1 MDLNRQAETIMNL
14 MAADYDAGGA
24 VFRNFCVGQDSYL
37 HTAWLWDGILL
48 WANDIHLTRLS
59 YPVTLFDE
67 DAYLLLN
74 ICHSGRCEV
83 ELSPGSFVYMS
94 PGILNVSMNPP
105 KSKYYYPGGI
115 YKGIELCFDLRK
127 MREQMPE
134 ALTSYGFDLSMLE
147 RFAGKGNVLA
157 MMKSESVQEEEK
169 LFDMLCEGKSS
180 IYSIRFAI
188 LSLLHHLVN
197 GGAEEFDS
205 RTLVTKG
212 QRRIVTEA
220 EQMMTENFGKRY
232 TIEEMAARFGISA
245 SALKKYFSAVY
256 GKPVSQYMREK
267 RMERAMELLV
277 NTEKSIGEVALACG
291 YEHQGKFGTAFKEF
305 TGISPLE
312 YRRQNRKSS
321 GYTLMGFDQQVN

>member
-48 WANDIHLTRLS
+48 WTNDIHLTRLE

-67 DAYLLLN
+67 DAYLLVN

-180 IYSIRFAI
+180 IYDIRFAI
-188 LSLLHHLVN
+188 LSLLHNLVN
-197 GGAEEFDS
+197 RAASGPCVSLRIRRAWHIFIRSKAFDES
-205 RTLVTKG
+205 HRRFAIAHELGHFLLAHETETLAPGV
-212 QRRIVTEA
+212 RC
-220 EQMMTENFGKRY
+220 F
-232 TIEEMAARFGISA
+232 AARENIGDVMEDTQELETYTADLFAIRLLA
-245 SALKKYFSAVY
+245 PACH
-256 GKPVSQYMREK
+256 KPPR
-267 RMERAMELLV
+267 
-277 NTEKSIGEVALACG
+277 NTS
-291 YEHQGKFGTAFKEF
+291 
-305 TGISPLE
+305 
-312 YRRQNRKSS
+312 
-321 GYTLMGFDQQVN
+321 